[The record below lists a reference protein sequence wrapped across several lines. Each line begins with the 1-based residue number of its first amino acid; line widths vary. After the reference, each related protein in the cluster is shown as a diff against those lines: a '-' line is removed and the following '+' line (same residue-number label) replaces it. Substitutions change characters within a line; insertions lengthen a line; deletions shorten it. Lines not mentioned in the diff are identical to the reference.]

1 MQRRI
6 DTRRADT
13 GTSAFEGVE
22 PMQRAIDGVRSQG
35 WTATDVRLAVA
46 RLTEIV
52 AGRAAQ
58 PDEEGDALAIELV
71 RWLRYVSEVDAD
83 EIVGCLA
90 SQPPS
95 RQAPRWDDLHALFA
109 RYGSN
114 AELTME
120 LSRRYADPARVL
132 MEFLDDVAPPRGAWE
147 EVTEEHHRA
156 FELLLA
162 FGTDEAIT
170 YALSRLDLMNWEADD
185 ELAEVVRSHHAAIRR
200 LAIAA
205 WPSMSWE
212 QRLDV
217 ASLFEQHGLYD
228 EALLALLLK
237 PEIASLTH
245 EDRAEYVHAL
255 GVYRDA
261 RIVPRL
267 QATLDWALEDL
278 AAQPTDEGRDLVHLV
293 ISQLRERELAPTSMQ
308 QERAAAL
315 GALHE

>member
-1 MQRRI
+1 MQR
-6 DTRRADT
+6 T
-13 GTSAFEGVE
+13 
-22 PMQRAIDGVRSQG
+22 IDGVRSEG
-35 WTATDVRLAVA
+35 WTPTDVRLAAA
-46 RLTEIV
+46 RLSEIV

-71 RWLRYVSEVDAD
+71 RWLRYAAEVDAD
-83 EIVGCLA
+83 EIVDCLA
-90 SQPPS
+90 SKPPPS
-95 RQAPRWDDLHALFA
+95 RQAPRWDDLHAQFA
-109 RYGSN
+109 QYDSS
-114 AELTME
+114 AELTVA
-120 LSRRYADPARVL
+120 LSRRYDDPARVL
-132 MEFLDDVAPPRGAWE
+132 MEFLDDVAPLRGAWQ

-156 FELLLA
+156 LELLLA
-162 FGTDEAIT
+162 FGTDETIT
-170 YALSRLDLMNWEADD
+170 YALSRLDLMNWETDD
-185 ELAEVVRSHHAAIRR
+185 ELAEVVRRHHAAIRR

-212 QRLDV
+212 QRVDV
-217 ASLFEQHGLYD
+217 ASLFEQYGLYD

-267 QATLDWALEDL
+267 QAILDWALEEL
-278 AAQPTDEGRDLVHLV
+278 AARRTDEGRDLVHLV

-308 QERAAAL
+308 QERATAL
-315 GALHE
+315 GVLQE